1 MRRILTIA
9 CLLALAGCGGGQ
21 DEKKSA
27 ECLTA
32 DWWSIGYEDGSR
44 GASPEYFTTHRK
56 TCAQY
61 GVTADINAWLAGR
74 EEGLLN
80 YCKPQNGYRL
90 GAGGYGY
97 ANVCPPHLE
106 AAFVDAHTDGYGLYE
121 RRAAVQNIGRRLDQA
136 RQRSMDLEFII
147 TERTTAMLS
156 PQTPPLDRPA
166 MAIEIKQLTQEKV
179 ELSKS
184 IPQFEADYDAA
195 QRDYNEYRASL
206 AARYSG

>member
-1 MRRILTIA
+1 MRRILATM

-21 DEKKSA
+21 QEKKSA

-56 TCAQY
+56 TCAQF
-61 GVTADINAWLAGR
+61 GVTADITAWLAGR
-74 EEGLLN
+74 DEGLLN

-90 GAGGYGY
+90 GAGGYRY

-106 AAFVDAHTDGYGLYE
+106 AAFVDAHADGFGLYE
-121 RRAAVQNIGRRLDQA
+121 RRAAVQSAHERLNYA
-136 RQRSMDLEFII
+136 RQRSKDLEFII
-147 TERTTAMLS
+147 TDKTTAMLS
-156 PQTPPLDRPA
+156 PTTPLLDRPA
-166 MAIEIKQLTQEKV
+166 MAIEIKQLTQEKI
-179 ELSKS
+179 ELSNS
-184 IPQFEADYDAA
+184 IPRLEADYDAA

-206 AARYSG
+206 AVRYTG